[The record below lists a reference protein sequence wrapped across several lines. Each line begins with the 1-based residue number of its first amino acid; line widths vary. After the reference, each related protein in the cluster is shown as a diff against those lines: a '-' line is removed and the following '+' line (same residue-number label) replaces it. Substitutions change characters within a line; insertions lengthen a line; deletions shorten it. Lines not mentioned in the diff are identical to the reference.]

1 MVMVK
6 IKISKNCYLGAVVR
20 DVLQVYNLANEGKS
34 VVIAHYGSYSSS
46 KDYYEIK
53 PAAWV
58 ISWQARRLQSL
69 INQQTIYFC
78 VKEEDF

>member
-34 VVIAHYGSYSSS
+34 VVVEHYPRYSP
-46 KDYYEIK
+46 DPRYEIK

-58 ISWQARRLQSL
+58 ISWQARILQNL
-69 INQQTIYFC
+69 INRQTIYFC

>member
-1 MVMVK
+1 MSIVK
-6 IKISKNCYLGAVVR
+6 IKISKNRYLGVAIR

-34 VVIAHYGSYSSS
+34 VAIKKYPRRCFDSR
-46 KDYYEIK
+46 YEIH

-58 ISWQARRLQSL
+58 ISWQARILQHL
-69 INQQTIYFC
+69 INQQAVYFC